1 MTKSPNAPSILV
13 IYTGGTIGMMKDPD
27 TGSLTPFNFDTLYK
41 HIPILESIDCR
52 ITSYSF
58 DPLIDSSNMKPA
70 FWIRLAGVIE
80 VNYDKYDGFV
90 VLHGT
95 DTMAYTAS
103 VLSFML
109 ENLNKPVVLTGSQLP
124 MGVIRTDGRDN
135 FINAIEIAA
144 ARENGKALIPEV
156 CICFENNVMR
166 GNRTSKFNAEN
177 FNAFLSGNY
186 PILAKVGV
194 HIKYNDQYIRV
205 PSENNLVVHKN
216 LDPGVAILKLFPGI
230 TENVVCSILSIAGL
244 KAVILETYGAGNA
257 PTDKWFIEALK
268 KAIDSGITIFN
279 VTQCKGGSVEMGK
292 YETSLYLESIG
303 VVGGYDITTE
313 SAIAKLMFLLGQ
325 GHTASNLKHLLET
338 PLAGELTV
346 EPITNH

>member
-1 MTKSPNAPSILV
+1 MI
-13 IYTGGTIGMMKDPD
+13 KDPD
-27 TGSLTPFNFDTLYK
+27 TGALAPFDFHTLYK
-41 HIPILESIDCR
+41 HIPILENISCNIE
-52 ITSYSF
+52 SYSF

-70 FWIRLAGVIE
+70 FWIKLAEVIE
-80 VNYDKYDGFV
+80 ENYSRFDGFV

-109 ENLNKPVVLTGSQLP
+109 ENLDKPVVFTGSQLP

-135 FINAIEIAA
+135 FINAIEIAVA
-144 ARENGKALIPEV
+144 KNEGIAIIPEV

-186 PILAKVGV
+186 PLLAKVGV
-194 HIKYNDQYIRV
+194 HIKYFEQNIMKPGSGNIQ
-205 PSENNLVVHKN
+205 VHKQ
-216 LDPGVAILKLFPGI
+216 LDQDVAILKLFPGI
-230 TENVVCSILSIAGL
+230 TENVVKSILKIKGL
-244 KAVILETYGAGNA
+244 KGVILETYGAGNA
-257 PTDKWFIEALK
+257 PTDKWFIDALSGT
-268 KAIDSGITIFN
+268 ISSGITVFN

-292 YETSLYLESIG
+292 YETSRQLEGIG
-303 VVGGYDITTE
+303 VVGGFDITTE
-313 SAIAKLMFLLGQ
+313 SAIAKMMFLLGQ
-325 GHTASNLKHLLET
+325 GYEGNELKLMLQK

-346 EPITNH
+346 E